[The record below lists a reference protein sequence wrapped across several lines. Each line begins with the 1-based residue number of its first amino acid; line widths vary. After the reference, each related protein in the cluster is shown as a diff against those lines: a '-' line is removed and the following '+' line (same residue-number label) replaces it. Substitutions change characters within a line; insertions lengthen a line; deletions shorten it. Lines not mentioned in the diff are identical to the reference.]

1 MVTEQLDAVLDFRS
15 IEECSRENRR
25 TDSPQRVRR
34 KALDEGPGPL
44 MLRDWDCGPDD
55 LRLAYRP
62 SPCDGVVLVRHEG
75 AWGHVCNQEWALKEA
90 SVVCRQLGCGRDA
103 GAPKYVPLPGE
114 AVQPWLHN
122 VSCRGDE
129 ASLWGCS
136 LGAWTKSKCPYDEAQ
151 GWPGLGR
158 ALLGVAVAEAGG
170 CTVSRYC
177 MPRPVCFAD
186 GTFREVRLVK
196 GRSPCTGLPE
206 IRNVNGVD
214 RLCGLHR
221 EEATVFC
228 RELGCG
234 PALQAPRQDGSIAR
248 KYMTCRGDELTIRNC
263 RLNNKFHSGC
273 DFQRDAQVVCSGE
286 LDPPPWRH
294 TEARLAGGKHSC
306 AGRLEVRR
314 GLTWGTVCDADL
326 DLATAHVVCQELQ
339 CGVAVS
345 TPQGAHFGQ
354 GSGLVWTE
362 AFRCAGNESLLFHCP
377 RGPGHRCGHD
387 QDVGLR
393 CSGCSWR
400 SSRGPPA
407 RRSPRRPAAEGGQ
420 SRCDGRVELSLD
432 GVWGRVLDEAWDPRG
447 AAVVCRQLGCAAAE
461 RAYEAAAPARGAVPL
476 GLSRVRCAGTEPRL
490 TRCGVSAAPLVS
502 AGASRDAGVC
512 ARVVCRQLGCGHAL
526 GAPGAAHFGPGAGR
540 IWTDELACE
549 GHEVALWRCPSRGW
563 GRHDCGRKE
572 DAGVLCSGSPLVLAP
587 ALEAGTL
594 PMTFGLALGTLLVVI
609 SLVLGAQWFRG
620 RGTCRGSGMSGSLP
634 SEGLYE
640 DIGAAGEEDEAA
652 GASAA
657 PEEED
662 DDAEEPEPEEGA
674 AEEGAPLSAAGLQLC
689 VVASVALFLRCC
701 CCAPGAAPASPYI

>member
-1 MVTEQLDAVLDFRS
+1 
-15 IEECSRENRR
+15 
-25 TDSPQRVRR
+25 
-34 KALDEGPGPL
+34 
-44 MLRDWDCGPDD
+44 
-55 LRLAYRP
+55 
-62 SPCDGVVLVRHEG
+62 
-75 AWGHVCNQEWALKEA
+75 
-90 SVVCRQLGCGRDA
+90 
-103 GAPKYVPLPGE
+103 
-114 AVQPWLHN
+114 
-122 VSCRGDE
+122 
-129 ASLWGCS
+129 
-136 LGAWTKSKCPYDEAQ
+136 
-151 GWPGLGR
+151 
-158 ALLGVAVAEAGG
+158 
-170 CTVSRYC
+170 

-214 RLCGLHR
+214 RLCGLHW

-273 DFQRDAQVVCSGE
+273 DFQQDAQVVCSGE
-286 LDPPPWRH
+286 LDPPPWRW
-294 TEARLAGGKHSC
+294 GGGWGQQG
-306 AGRLEVRR
+306 AGRVLAVPLCSEWAAAECAPGVPPAGPVLPEAWGAIVGGGAAPVQPTCRR
-314 GLTWGTVCDADL
+314 GTKSMPGK
-326 DLATAHVVCQELQ
+326 ELQ

-393 CSGCSWR
+393 
-400 SSRGPPA
+400 
-407 RRSPRRPAAEGGQ
+407 SPRRPAAEGGQ
-420 SRCDGRVELSLD
+420 SRCDGRVEVSLD

-512 ARVVCRQLGCGHAL
+512 ARAPVVQA
-526 GAPGAAHFGPGAGR
+526 
-540 IWTDELACE
+540 E
-549 GHEVALWRCPSRGW
+549 GHNAPEEQAHRG
-563 GRHDCGRKE
+563 DPPLP
-572 DAGVLCSGSPLVLAP
+572 VFPGSPLVLAP

-640 DIGAAGEEDEAA
+640 DIGAAAAGEEDEAA